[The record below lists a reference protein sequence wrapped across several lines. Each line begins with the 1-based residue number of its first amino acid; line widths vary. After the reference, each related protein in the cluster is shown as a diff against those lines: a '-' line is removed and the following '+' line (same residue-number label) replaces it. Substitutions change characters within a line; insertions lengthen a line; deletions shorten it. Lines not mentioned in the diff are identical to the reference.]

1 VLPALLRAILPRAPE
16 RSASDVTVCCCA
28 TGDLG
33 SEAIAAAVRLLSEEE
48 RSRLAELAFPEDR
61 RDFAV
66 AHALLRR
73 TLTSFGGHAPHEWR
87 FVRGRRGKPN

>member
-1 VLPALLRAILPRAPE
+1 
-16 RSASDVTVCCCA
+16 VTVCCCA

-33 SEAIAAAVRLLSEEE
+33 SEAIAAAVRLLSEE

>member
-1 VLPALLRAILPRAPE
+1 VLLNI

-33 SEAIAAAVRLLSEEE
+33 AEAIAAAVRLLSEDE

-61 RDFAV
+61 RDLRV

-73 TLTSFGGHAPHEWR
+73 TLTSYGGHAPHEWR
-87 FVRGRRGKPN
+87 FVRAGEASPK